1 MHPGFSLA
9 FIEGKQELDLEVKE
23 KRNKDPLTLSISL

>member
-9 FIEGKQELDLEVKE
+9 FIEGEQGPDLEVKE
-23 KRNKDPLTLSISL
+23 KRNKDSLTLRVSL